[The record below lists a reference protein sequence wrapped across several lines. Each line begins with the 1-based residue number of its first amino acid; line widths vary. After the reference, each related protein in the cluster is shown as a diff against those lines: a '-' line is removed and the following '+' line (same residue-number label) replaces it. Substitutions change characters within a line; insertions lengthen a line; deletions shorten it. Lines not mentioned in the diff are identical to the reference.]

1 MDWSPLWISIATSVT
16 ATVITLFLGLA
27 AAAWR
32 EGRKGPAMALVDGVF
47 LLPLVLPPTVVGFL
61 LLLLFGRNGPLGK
74 LFLKFGATIVFSWP
88 ATVIAATVVAFPLM
102 YLTARA
108 ALEQVEPSLLQAA
121 RTLGASEWRV
131 FREVAL
137 PLAWP
142 GVLAGTILS
151 FARALGEFGA
161 TLMLAG
167 NIPGRTE
174 TIPIAIYFAV
184 EANDMPVAATWCLI
198 DIGISLTLL
207 AGLYY
212 WTHLQAPDARAV
224 GSPLMALEV
233 QIEKKLLDFTL
244 DVSFRAEA
252 EPLSILGASGAGKTM
267 LLRCIAGL
275 ERPDRGR
282 IKLNDR
288 VFFDSESRV
297 NISARQRRVGML
309 FQNYAIFP
317 HRTVAEN
324 IGFGLEALP
333 RDERSKRVAELI
345 GRTHLFG
352 LEDRYSRTL
361 SGGEQQRV
369 ALARALAIE
378 PEALLLDEPLSALDT
393 HLRSQMEV
401 QLQETFAAYRRPTLL
416 VTHNMEEAYRL
427 GARLLVLSRGRVVA
441 SGAKERIFQRP
452 PSVEVARL
460 TGCKNIS
467 RARTISDHSVEA
479 LDWGCTLRVAQP
491 VAQANGFVGIRA
503 HHIEFVEANGASSEE
518 NIFPC
523 GLVRSSET
531 PFRITLFLSLQQ
543 DPSTQPES
551 AHLQAEVYKE
561 KWQRFRDKPF
571 PWHVRVPS
579 DSLFWMKE

>member
-1 MDWSPLWISIATSVT
+1 
-16 ATVITLFLGLA
+16 
-27 AAAWR
+27 
-32 EGRKGPAMALVDGVF
+32 
-47 LLPLVLPPTVVGFL
+47 
-61 LLLLFGRNGPLGK
+61 
-74 LFLKFGATIVFSWP
+74 
-88 ATVIAATVVAFPLM
+88 
-102 YLTARA
+102 
-108 ALEQVEPSLLQAA
+108 
-121 RTLGASEWRV
+121 
-131 FREVAL
+131 
-137 PLAWP
+137 
-142 GVLAGTILS
+142 
-151 FARALGEFGA
+151 
-161 TLMLAG
+161 
-167 NIPGRTE
+167 
-174 TIPIAIYFAV
+174 
-184 EANDMPVAATWCLI
+184 
-198 DIGISLTLL
+198 
-207 AGLYY
+207 
-212 WTHLQAPDARAV
+212 V
-224 GSPLMALEV
+224 GSPLMSLEV

-324 IGFGLEALP
+324 IAFGLEALP
-333 RDERSKRVAELI
+333 RDERS
-345 GRTHLFG
+345 
-352 LEDRYSRTL
+352 
-361 SGGEQQRV
+361 QRV

-393 HLRSQMEV
+393 HLRSRVEI
-401 QLQETFAAYRRPTLL
+401 QLQETFAAYRRPTML

-427 GARLLVLSRGRVVA
+427 GARLLVLSRGRVAA

-479 LDWGCTLRVAQP
+479 LDWSCTLRMAQP
-491 VAQANGFVGIRA
+491 VAQVNGFLGIRA
-503 HHIEFVEANGASSEE
+503 HHLEFAEANGASSEE
-518 NIFPC
+518 NVFPC
-523 GLVRSSET
+523 WLVRSSET
-531 PFRITLFLSLQQ
+531 PFRITLFLSLQEH
-543 DPSTQPES
+543 PSQSLQRES
-551 AHLQAEVYKE
+551 AQLQAEVYKE

-571 PWHVRVPS
+571 PWHVRLRT
-579 DSLFWMKE
+579 DSLFWMKD